1 MRPAFSVIFLTTLVG
16 AGQGL
21 FLVLFAAL
29 LAGWMLPP
37 AYLIAAGVVTMVLL
51 AAGLFA
57 SFFHLGHP
65 ERAWRAAT
73 RWRTSWLSREVIALP
88 LFGILVF
95 FWTVGVAVS
104 GQPNL
109 LLGGVAALAALA
121 LYVCTGMIY
130 AAIKILREWS
140 HPLTVINFIVIGLSS
155 GALLAEALAAWWAPD
170 AVERFSRVALGL
182 LAVALATRGYT
193 VWRNLRLPP
202 LSLGRALNVHHT
214 RIRQIGQGAMA
225 GSFNTREFFHGQS
238 EERVGQIRWAALLAG
253 FVIPLLLVALGA
265 PALIVFVIHYGGL
278 LAERWYFFAEA
289 KHPQNLYYQSV
300 G

>member
-1 MRPAFSVIFLTTLVG
+1 MRPAYSVIFLTTLIG
-16 AGQGL
+16 AAQGL
-21 FLVLFAAL
+21 YLITFFAL
-29 LAGWMLPP
+29 LAGVSLTTPF
-37 AYLIAAGVVTMVLL
+37 AVASGITTLVLL

-88 LFGILVF
+88 LFGFAVF
-95 FWTVGVAVS
+95 LWTIDFARS
-104 GQPNL
+104 GSPS
-109 LLGGVAALAALA
+109 LGLGAVAALLA
-121 LYVCTGMIY
+121 VVLFVCTGMIY

-140 HPLTVINFIVIGLSS
+140 HPLTVINFIVIGLAS
-155 GALLAEALAAWWAPD
+155 GAI
-170 AVERFSRVALGL
+170 
-182 LAVALATRGYT
+182 LAVALAQWVLPENAPTLRQTAILLLLLALVTRGYT
-193 VWRNLRLPP
+193 IWRNLRLPQ
-202 LSLGRALNVHHT
+202 LSTARAINIHHT
-214 RIRQIGQGAMA
+214 RIRQIGQGAMG

-238 EERVGQIRWAALLAG
+238 EIRVTQIRVAALVAG
-253 FVIPLLLVALGA
+253 FIVPIFLLWVGA
-265 PALIVFVIHYGGL
+265 PALIVFLIHYLGL